1 MEKIRFCTL
10 PFELIEDGK
19 KTAAISLLNNT
30 ISFCI
35 LDNET
40 PENDFNISA
49 SDIIAWNRKT
59 GIECR

>member
-1 MEKIRFCTL
+1 MDRIRFKTL
-10 PFELIEDGK
+10 PFEIIEDGK
-19 KTAAISLLNNT
+19 KTAVLSLLNNA

-35 LDNET
+35 LDNDT

-49 SDIIAWNRKT
+49 RDIIAWNRKT